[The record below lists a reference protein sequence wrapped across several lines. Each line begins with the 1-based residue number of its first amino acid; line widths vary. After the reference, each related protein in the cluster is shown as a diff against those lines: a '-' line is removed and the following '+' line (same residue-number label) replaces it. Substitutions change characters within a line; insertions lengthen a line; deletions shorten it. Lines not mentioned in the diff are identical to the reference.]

1 MISHFRPAPRR
12 SPYAPWWITVAI
24 AGCTGGGGATPTS
37 TTDASSSSSSSSS
50 SEGSTGAA
58 TSVADSSAGD
68 ADESS
73 TSSAGPPLYFDVGQ
87 VADMGVPP
95 KGGAVCSS
103 DLKYVVDGDS
113 GAIIEAC
120 PNDQGCL
127 AGECVGACVAAA
139 GSDGSTGCEFTIP
152 TSPFYANGMAG
163 ASQAG
168 PCHALLVSNPW
179 GRPAQLE
186 LSRGG
191 EDYDIE
197 VVTRVPSGIG
207 ATTVYDDLPNSGV
220 PNGSVAVVF
229 LSHRP
234 GVNNGTTLEC
244 PIGPAV
250 LDDTAAFGTDAG
262 VAFELTSDTPI
273 QVYDIIP
280 YGGAS
285 TFLPS
290 ASLIFPNTAW
300 GDSYLVAAPHAQTG
314 AEWMLAV
321 ARDDDTTITIRPTAA
336 ITPGTISTPPVAVA
350 TDYTIDAG
358 EVLQWQSVGDPVGSI
373 INADRPIGVFSGNTY
388 LRVTTADDPVS
399 GQDAAHQM
407 IPDVNALGTEYVGG
421 GLFSRLAAFA
431 PESVLYRIV
440 GVVDNTDLSWDSDP
454 PIGAPTSLEA
464 GEVYEFETR
473 DFFSVRSQS
482 DDFPFSLSQYM
493 SGTLS
498 GQPGC
503 GSSPGVC
510 QLGDDEWVMLVPPQ
524 QFLRY
529 YAFFVDP
536 TYGTS
541 TLVLVRVRGATGFAD
556 VDVECMGNV
565 EDWMPVGDSG
575 EYEVAHVE
583 LFRSSMG
590 MHPECETSQHVASSD
605 GDFGVV
611 VWGTDSAASY
621 GYPAGG
627 GLESINGVILD
638 PAG

>member
-1 MISHFRPAPRR
+1 MYRGVMT
-12 SPYAPWWITVAI
+12 Y
-24 AGCTGGGGATPTS
+24 GCRLTAALAAFALGCGSGGTATPT
-37 TTDASSSSSSSSS
+37 TGDASSSSTASSTSDGSSSTTSVPADSSEGATANDSSSSS
-50 SEGSTGAA
+50 S
-58 TSVADSSAGD
+58 
-68 ADESS
+68 
-73 TSSAGPPLYFDVGQ
+73 AGPSVYFDVGQ
-87 VADMGVPP
+87 VADMPP
-95 KGGAVCSS
+95 PGRGGAVCSS
-103 DLKYVVDGDS
+103 DLKYVIDGDS
-113 GAIIEAC
+113 GAIIESC
-120 PNDQGCL
+120 TSDEGCL
-127 AGECVGACVAAA
+127 AGECIAACAAAA

-152 TSPFYANGMAG
+152 TSPFYANGTPA
-163 ASQAG
+163 AAQSG

-186 LSRGG
+186 LSRDGD
-191 EDYDIE
+191 DYDID
-197 VVTRVPSGIG
+197 VITRLPSGIG
-207 ATTVYDDLPNSGV
+207 AATQYDDLPASGV
-220 PNGSVAVVF
+220 PSGAVAVVF

-234 GVNNGTTLEC
+234 GVNNGSTLEC
-244 PIGPAV
+244 PITPAV
-250 LDDTAAFGTDAG
+250 LADTATHGTADG
-262 VAFELTSDTPI
+262 VAFQLVSDTPI

-285 TFLPS
+285 TYLPS

-300 GDSYLVAAPHAQTG
+300 GDSYLVTAPHAETG

-321 ARDDDTTITIRPTAA
+321 AREDDTTITIRPSTAINA
-336 ITPGTISTPPVAVA
+336 GTIANPPLAIA

-373 INADRPIGVFSGNTY
+373 INADRPIGVFTGNTY
-388 LRVTTADDPVS
+388 LRVTTADGPVS

-421 GLFSRLAAFA
+421 GLFSRLPAFA

-440 GVVDNTDLSWDSDP
+440 GVVDGTNLTWDSAAP
-454 PIGAPTSLEA
+454 AGAPDTLDE
-464 GEVYEFETR
+464 GEVHEFESR

-482 DDFPFSLSQYM
+482 DDFPFSLTQYM

-503 GSSPGVC
+503 GNSPAIC
-510 QLGDDEWVMLVPPQ
+510 MLGDDEWVTLVPPQ

-541 TLVLVRVRGATGFAD
+541 TLVLTRVRSATGFAD
-556 VDVECMGNV
+556 VEIECMGTV
-565 EDWMPVGDSG
+565 QDWMPVGDSG
-575 EYEVAHVE
+575 DYEVAHVE

-590 MHPECETSQHVASSD
+590 MDSDCETSQHVATSD
-605 GDFGVV
+605 GDFGIT
-611 VWGTDSAASY
+611 VWGTDQAASY

-627 GLESINGVILD
+627 GLESINGVVLD